1 MKSGSSALVLGATG
15 GIGGETALALSR
27 RCWKIR
33 ALSRAGR
40 NAVDSQGWDGV
51 KADALDRDS
60 IVAAA
65 EGVDAI
71 VHAVNSPG
79 YKIWATLVVPM
90 IENSI
95 AAAKA
100 SRARRSPPPLPASA
114 SGAKKS

>member
-27 RCWKIR
+27 HCWKIR

-40 NAVDSQGWDGV
+40 NAVDSQGWDWVRG
-51 KADALDRDS
+51 DALDRDS

-65 EGVDAI
+65 EGIDAI
-71 VHAVNSPG
+71 VHAVNPPG
-79 YKIWATLVVPM
+79 YKIWAALVVPM
-90 IENSI
+90 IENTI